1 MHRNTYRKRENLI
14 LNLNQRT
21 PSTIGYQTGRGTY
34 MMWKNPVPEDHEKTT
49 SCQRKLDRKIITF
62 SHQTLLIKIVVRKCK
77 KSYKQHFATQVTSLI
92 YPCYYQQI
100 VSKISPLLCPFSL
113 PRQGCNLRDQENIH
127 TNLLKSWNYMTTMK

>member
-1 MHRNTYRKRENLI
+1 MHRSTYKKRENLI

-62 SHQTLLIKIVVRKCK
+62 SHQTLLIKIFVTENIKVIN
-77 KSYKQHFATQVTSLI
+77 QHFATQVTSLLLSL
-92 YPCYYQQI
+92 QVLA
-100 VSKISPLLCPFSL
+100 VSK
-113 PRQGCNLRDQENIH
+113 
-127 TNLLKSWNYMTTMK
+127 